1 MTSTEVI
8 FDFHERT
15 AGDGLR
21 EPVRFEHGAWFVHG
35 HADVDRVLTEHAT
48 FSSDELRYSAEA
60 VPHADNPLL
69 RTMLALDP
77 PEHHRQR
84 KIVSRAFTPRAIEAL
99 KPRIAATV
107 RDLLD
112 APKTNSLDFIDG
124 FAYPLPISTIA
135 ALLGVDPARQPDF
148 VRWAEAVTSFAGSF
162 ARDPSRRA
170 EFEKAYD
177 ELACYF
183 RELFEARRAA
193 PRDDVISTLL
203 AAGGLTDDELVDF
216 CALLLINGHETTKT
230 LLVNA
235 LLCLDRYPWLRAA
248 PVTGIVEEVLRFLP
262 PSGGTDR
269 FTTTA
274 TSIGGHAI
282 SQGERVVAMII
293 SANRDP
299 AVFADPHRF
308 DPRRAAGAQLSF
320 GHGIHF
326 CLGAHL
332 ARWQAE
338 IALAALVE
346 RLPGR
351 WRLPEESTRIQ
362 ATPVGVD
369 VTALRLDWDG

>member
-8 FDFHERT
+8 FEFHERT
-15 AGDGLR
+15 AADGLR

-48 FSSDELRYSAEA
+48 FSSDELRHSAEA

-84 KIVSRAFTPRAIEAL
+84 KLVSRAFTPKAIAAL
-99 KPRIAATV
+99 KPRIAATA
-107 RDLLD
+107 RRLLD
-112 APKTNSLDFIDG
+112 AAGPDGLDFIDG

-135 ALLGVDPARQPDF
+135 GLLGVDPGRQADF

-177 ELACYF
+177 ELTAYF
-183 RELFEARRAA
+183 RELFEVRRTA
-193 PRDDVISTLL
+193 PRDDVLSTLVT
-203 AAGGLTDDELVDF
+203 AGGLTDDELVDF

-248 PVTGIVEEVLRFLP
+248 PVEGVVEEVLRFLP

-274 TSIGGHAI
+274 TTIGGHAI
-282 SQGERVVAMII
+282 GPGERVVAMIV

-308 DPRRAAGAQLSF
+308 DHRRAAGAHLSF

-338 IALAALVE
+338 IALSVLVE

-351 WRLPEESTRIQ
+351 WLLPPESVGIRT
-362 ATPVGVD
+362 TPVGVD

>member
-1 MTSTEVI
+1 MSSTEVI
-8 FDFHERT
+8 FEFHERT
-15 AGDGLR
+15 AADGLR
-21 EPVRFEHGAWFVHG
+21 EPVRFTHGAWFVHS
-35 HADVDRVLTEHAT
+35 HAEVDRVLTEHAT
-48 FSSDELRYSAEA
+48 FSSDELRHSAEP

-84 KIVSRAFTPRAIEAL
+84 KIVSRAFTPRAVAAL
-99 KPRIAATV
+99 KPRIAATA
-107 RDLLD
+107 RELLD
-112 APKTNSLDFIDG
+112 ATKGSSIDFIDG
-124 FAYPLPISTIA
+124 FAYPLPIITIA
-135 ALLGVDPARQPDF
+135 ALLGVDPGRQPDF

-162 ARDPSRRA
+162 ALDPSRRA

-177 ELACYF
+177 ELATYF
-183 RELFEARRAA
+183 RELAEARRAA
-193 PRDDVISTLL
+193 PRDDVISTL
-203 AAGGLTDDELVDF
+203 AAADGLTDEELADF

-248 PVTGIVEEVLRFLP
+248 PVAGVVEEVLRFLP

-274 TSIGGHAI
+274 TTLGGHEIGA
-282 SQGERVVAMII
+282 GERVVAMII

-308 DPRRAAGAQLSF
+308 DTRRAAGAHLSF

-338 IALAALVE
+338 IALSVLVE

-351 WRLPEESTRIQ
+351 WRLPEESAGIRT
-362 ATPVGVD
+362 TPVGVD
-369 VTALRLDWDG
+369 VTALRLDWAC